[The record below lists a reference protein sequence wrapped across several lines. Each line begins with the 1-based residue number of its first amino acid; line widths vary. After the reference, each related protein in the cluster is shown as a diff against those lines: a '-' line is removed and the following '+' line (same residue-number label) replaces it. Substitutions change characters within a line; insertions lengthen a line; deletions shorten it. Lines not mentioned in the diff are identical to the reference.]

1 MKPLLVPAL
10 ALLFSGC
17 HHFSGY
23 QQPYGDDTAEI
34 TFTSNDTAAQPVICV
49 PGEGFQ
55 STDYSIAQ
63 QPIGGDSMNELMEAM
78 KKSPEV
84 RASVAAGSS
93 VTAGFRYTR
102 RDRFNRDRCQSMVS
116 FDAVAGETYQLR
128 LEKSPECAITTTR
141 LDGESWVAQE
151 TQKSDA
157 SCD

>member
-1 MKPLLVPAL
+1 MRI
-10 ALLFSGC
+10 ALLAAVCLLSACQSGRHIDHAGEDAATLVFS
-17 HHFSGY
+17 S
-23 QQPYGDDTAEI
+23 DDLP
-34 TFTSNDTAAQPVICV
+34 AQPIICV
-49 PGEGFQ
+49 PGKGLQ
-55 STDYSIAQ
+55 VTGLSVG
-63 QPIGGDSMNELMEAM
+63 IGGYKALEDLNEAM